1 MTTLITVRASSPVL
15 AISIFPFKNSFSL
28 RVKHQEYLAVAGQD
42 VDTEPYWCCLPKLTL
57 SRVCSSVLSRRNLHK
72 PRPQSFYHADVLYRS
87 STLVPA
93 PRSTNDDE
101 PLRTSAWEATVLRQ
115 GFLFSLFPKEGIGK
129 REEPGEE
136 VALSRR
142 ALMCTACEIKPGGGE
157 GGGGEEGERHQVEFR
172 A

>member
-1 MTTLITVRASSPVL
+1 MLFTEADVERVRAVRACGL
-15 AISIFPFKNSFSL
+15 
-28 RVKHQEYLAVAGQD
+28 
-42 VDTEPYWCCLPKLTL
+42 
-57 SRVCSSVLSRRNLHK
+57 LSRRNLHK
-72 PRPQSFYHADVLYRS
+72 PRPQSFYHADVLRS

-142 ALMCTACEIKPGGGE
+142 AVSYTHLTLPTKRI
-157 GGGGEEGERHQVEFR
+157 V
-172 A
+172 